1 MNDPDNKKKRA
12 KSLHNY
18 FQVHK
23 KELTKYAIDWQK
35 KHPRK
40 DIKYRLN
47 HVMAKTIGRAL
58 NGKKSGRTW
67 VSLVGYTQKKL
78 MQHLEKLFVEGM
90 SWDNYGEWHIDHII
104 PISVFN
110 YSDVTHTDF
119 KKCWA
124 LENLQPM
131 WAGDNIR
138 KSNKL
143 FKPFQPS
150 LGF

>member
-12 KSLHNY
+12 KSHHNY

-47 HVMAKTIGRAL
+47 HVMANTIGRAL
-58 NGKKSGRTW
+58 NGKKSGRIW

-104 PISVFN
+104 PIFVFN
-110 YSDVTHTDF
+110 YSDVTHIDF
-119 KKCWA
+119 KRCWA

-150 LGF
+150 LRF